1 MKQIEMNFRLKP
13 QTPMHSVG
21 FGNDPQDKGFVDT
34 YKIDSSRKG
43 TKSTGDDFSPVLVV
57 EARNEFVE
65 FSDRRGS

>member
-1 MKQIEMNFRLKP
+1 
-13 QTPMHSVG
+13 MHSVG